1 MTTQTE
7 MAEYFARRDEGIH
20 DWQSEAEIPIFL
32 LKIDDEQARRQAA
45 ERLVDRTALTIT
57 RRLPFQQPSGI
68 LSLLID
74 LQSASAHGQVD
85 EKVFWD
91 LVRQELI
98 QSAEKGGILKR
109 NWRRLDPKNIPP
121 TLYGTEKL
129 NSPNLSRVPCDT
141 LRQLAKRA
149 GLERIE
155 LVVPQ
160 LELMESLPAAA
171 LLGRFKGDW
180 MDHEWDAD
188 KGPPC
193 LIKVATPSNYDMPF
207 LGEGPNQV
215 YLHIG
220 QARYCN
226 LPPPKSPK

>member
-1 MTTQTE
+1 
-7 MAEYFARRDEGIH
+7 MAEYYERRDEGIY
-20 DWQSEAEIPIFL
+20 DWQSEAEIPIFI
-32 LKIDDEQARRQAA
+32 LKIDDEQTRRQAA

-57 RRLPFQQPSGI
+57 RRLPLQPPSGV

-74 LQSASAHGQVD
+74 LQSAAANGQVD

-98 QSAEKGGILKR
+98 RSAEKGGILKR
-109 NWRRLDPKNIPP
+109 NWRRLNPKNIPP

-129 NSPNLSRVPCDT
+129 NSLNLSRVPCDT

-155 LVVPQ
+155 LIVPQ
-160 LELMESLPAAA
+160 LELMEPLPAAA

-180 MDHEWDAD
+180 MDHEWNTE

-193 LIKVATPSNYDMPF
+193 LIKAATPSDYSMPF
-207 LGEGPNQV
+207 LGEGPDQV
-215 YLHIG
+215 YLHTG
-220 QARYCN
+220 QARFFN